1 MRWLV
6 RRADFQAAAKGRRVN
21 APPFAL
27 QMRRRAPDETLSDA
41 PRFGLTATRKVG
53 GAVERNRMKRRLRA
67 ALRGLGQATPGG
79 VFGEAG
85 HDYVVVLRREALA
98 TPFDALLAHLR
109 TAMRKAHDPRPHSAP
124 GRMPDARRDARPP
137 AAATSERT

>member
-1 MRWLV
+1 VRWLV

-27 QMRRRAPDETLSDA
+27 QMRRRAPGETLSDA
-41 PRFGLTATRKVG
+41 PRFGLTATRKIG

-67 ALRGLGQATPGG
+67 ALRGLGGEEPGAA
-79 VFGEAG
+79 FGEAG

-98 TPFDALLAHLR
+98 APFDSLLAELR
-109 TAMRKAHDPRPHSAP
+109 KAMRKAHDPRSRAASGAAP
-124 GRMPDARRDARPP
+124 GSFRAAPRTPDPP
-137 AAATSERT
+137 AGPG

>member
-1 MRWLV
+1 M

-27 QMRRRAPDETLSDA
+27 QMRRRAPGETLSDA
-41 PRFGLTATRKVG
+41 PRFGLTATRKIG

-67 ALRGLGQATPGG
+67 ALRGLGGEAPGAA
-79 VFGEAG
+79 FGEAG

-98 TPFDALLAHLR
+98 TPFETLLAQL
-109 TAMRKAHDPRPHSAP
+109 TKALRKAHDPRPRAALGGKPGARETVAP
-124 GRMPDARRDARPP
+124 TRG
-137 AAATSERT
+137 EV